1 MTFVYTFRN
10 VVECGS
16 GDYVVVID
24 DTLSTTTGGG
34 GNVDCRLT
42 LVVVVEQ
49 QH

>member
-24 DTLSTTTGGG
+24 GTPTTTTDDSGSG
-34 GNVDCRLT
+34 RL
-42 LVVVVEQ
+42 
-49 QH
+49 